1 MGLHNKYSTNHKRYN
16 STLRPSHA
24 ASNQSLNMMVMG
36 SKINPAERSNVSMLD
51 HLNNGNNR
59 SGDLS
64 VDDMINGILNKPQ
77 FGHSFYK
84 SPSNEM
90 LMKKIKF
97 GNSNRE
103 KLLSFGANAQK
114 IKDWVPSPS
123 QYNLE
128 IDWSNTLPK
137 DSGKFKRKPKETFI
151 TTIFKNS

>member
-1 MGLHNKYSTNHKRYN
+1 
-16 STLRPSHA
+16 
-24 ASNQSLNMMVMG
+24 MMVMG
-36 SKINPAERSNVSMLD
+36 NKIKPSERSNMSMLD

-103 KLLSFGANAQK
+103 KLLSFGAKA
-114 IKDWVPSPS
+114 
-123 QYNLE
+123 
-128 IDWSNTLPK
+128 
-137 DSGKFKRKPKETFI
+137 
-151 TTIFKNS
+151 